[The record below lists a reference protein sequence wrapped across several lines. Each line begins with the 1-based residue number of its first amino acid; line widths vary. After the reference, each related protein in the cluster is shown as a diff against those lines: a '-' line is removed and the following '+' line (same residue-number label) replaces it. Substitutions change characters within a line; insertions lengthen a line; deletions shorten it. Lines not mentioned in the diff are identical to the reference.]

1 MQLAVVYANHPV
13 AEIWDL
19 RQSMTPKMK
28 LEGFHSNSILGV
40 DWCPHDARI
49 LLTTGEDG
57 RMGVW
62 DPIDGHLLSEY
73 QGSSGGAN
81 YDIVWSPSLKNV
93 FATSSFDA
101 YSRVSIQSLPASGS
115 HVPAWLNRPSGG
127 AFAFGGKF
135 VSIAPVVEPPTSPT
149 AAGKAPVL
157 ATAVTVKTLQLEPQL
172 LQMAEQFQGVLQS
185 GDFVSFCEYKK
196 EEAAAKGP
204 SGEEE
209 RVTWTFM
216 KILFEDERSQR
227 FLLLKELGFDPPKDS
242 ELFTQK
248 PAAQPTGTTAQHQHF
263 TQFHSHRLQRR
274 TTSPNHICGFQH
286 SRYPLTEHRNALI
299 PPVPHSPQL
308 LTLCPSLCLS
318 SQLPRLPLPPLQP
331 SLSRT

>member
-19 RQSMTPKMK
+19 RQSMTPKIK
-28 LEGFHSNSILGV
+28 LEGFHTNSILGV
-40 DWCPHDARI
+40 DWCPHDARL

-62 DPIDGHLLSEY
+62 DPIDGHLLTEY

-81 YDIVWSPSLKNV
+81 YDVVWSPSMKGV

-101 YSRVSIQSLPASGS
+101 YSRVSIQSLPAAGA

-135 VSIAPVVEPPTSPT
+135 VTVAPPPPSPPVPAGST
-149 AAGKAPVL
+149 ATQRPPL
-157 ATAVTVKTLQLEPQL
+157 ATAVSVSSLQLEPQL
-172 LQMAEQFQGVLQS
+172 LQMAEQFQSVLQS
-185 GDFVSFCEYKK
+185 GAFVSFCDYKRD
-196 EEAAAKGP
+196 EAAARGAA
-204 SGEEE
+204 GEEE

-216 KILFEDERSQR
+216 KILFEAERSQR
-227 FLLLKELGFDPPKDS
+227 LLLIKELGFDPPKDS

-248 PAAQPTGTTAQHQHF
+248 QPTQQQQQHQQLQGHH
-263 TQFHSHRLQRR
+263 THSQHLSHSSHPSRRDDDRL
-274 TTSPNHICGFQH
+274 H
-286 SRYPLTEHRNALI
+286 
-299 PPVPHSPQL
+299 
-308 LTLCPSLCLS
+308 
-318 SQLPRLPLPPLQP
+318 
-331 SLSRT
+331 

>member
-1 MQLAVVYANHPV
+1 MQSVQLAVVYANHPV
-13 AEIWDL
+13 CEIWDL
-19 RQSMTPKMK
+19 RQSMTPKTK
-28 LEGFHSNSILGV
+28 LEGFHNNSILGV

-49 LLTTGEDG
+49 LLTTGDDG

-62 DPIDGHLLSEY
+62 DPLDGHLLSEY
-73 QGSSGGAN
+73 AGSSGGAN
-81 YDIVWSPSLKNV
+81 YDVVWSPSLKNV

-101 YSRVSIQSLPASGS
+101 YSRVSIQSLPASGA
-115 HVPAWLNRPSGG
+115 HVPAWLQRPSGG

-135 VSIAPVVEPPTSPT
+135 ASVVPVAEGPPEPRSPTSGARP
-149 AAGKAPVL
+149 PPL
-157 ATAVTVKTLQLEPQL
+157 ASAVSVKTLQLEPEL

-185 GDFVSFCEYKK
+185 GDFVAFCEYKRQ
-196 EEAAAKGP
+196 EAEARGP

-248 PAAQPTGTTAQHQHF
+248 STSQPAGKRAATHAAQRTA
-263 TQFHSHRLQRR
+263 THRLRRR
-274 TTSPNHICGFQH
+274 TTSPNH
-286 SRYPLTEHRNALI
+286 
-299 PPVPHSPQL
+299 
-308 LTLCPSLCLS
+308 TLWI
-318 SQLPRLPLPPLQP
+318 QTLQDIH
-331 SLSRT
+331 

>member
-19 RQSMTPKMK
+19 RQSMTPKIK
-28 LEGFHSNSILGV
+28 LEGFHTNSILGV

-62 DPIDGHLLSEY
+62 DPIDGHLLTEY

-81 YDIVWSPSLKNV
+81 YDVVWSPSMKGV

-101 YSRVSIQSLPASGS
+101 YSRVSIQSLPAAGA
-115 HVPAWLNRPSGG
+115 HVPSWLTRPSGG

-135 VSIAPVVEPPTSPT
+135 VSVAPPPPAAAPAGPAST
-149 AAGKAPVL
+149 ARPPL
-157 ATAVTVKTLQLEPQL
+157 ASAVTVSTLQLEPQL
-172 LQMAEQFQGVLQS
+172 LQMAEQFQSVLQN
-185 GDFVSFCEYKK
+185 GAFVQFCDYKK
-196 EEAAAKGP
+196 DEAAARGAA
-204 SGEEE
+204 GEEE

-216 KILFEDERSQR
+216 KILFEAEQSQR
-227 FLLLKELGFDPPKDS
+227 LLLIKELGFDPPKDS

-248 PAAQPTGTTAQHQHF
+248 QTAQQQQTQQPAHGQH
-263 TQFHSHRLQRR
+263 TQHTHHPHLSH
-274 TTSPNHICGFQH
+274 
-286 SRYPLTEHRNALI
+286 PLSMR
-299 PPVPHSPQL
+299 
-308 LTLCPSLCLS
+308 
-318 SQLPRLPLPPLQP
+318 
-331 SLSRT
+331 

>member
-1 MQLAVVYANHPV
+1 VQLAVVYANHPV

-62 DPIDGHLLSEY
+62 DPMDGHLLSEY

-81 YDIVWSPSLKNV
+81 YDIVWSPSIKNV

-101 YSRVSIQSLPASGS
+101 YSRVSIQSLPSAGS

-135 VSIAPVVEPPTSPT
+135 VSVAPVAEVPTSPT
-149 AAGKAPVL
+149 GAGRPPPL
-157 ATAVTVKTLQLEPQL
+157 ASAVTVKTLQLEPQL

-196 EEAAAKGP
+196 QEAAAKGP

-242 ELFTQK
+242 ELFQQK
-248 PAAQPTGTTAQHQHF
+248 AAAQPTGNTAPHTLAPHHHPL
-263 TQFHSHRLQRR
+263 HSHPSTA
-274 TTSPNHICGFQH
+274 TTNDVSESTAVDSNT
-286 SRYPLTEHRNALI
+286 SRYPLTEHRTLTFTH
-299 PPVPHSPQL
+299 PPLHTRILSSSAPP
-308 LTLCPSLCLS
+308 LCLPCQPRR
-318 SQLPRLPLPPLQP
+318 QLRPPP
-331 SLSRT
+331 

>member
-1 MQLAVVYANHPV
+1 MSLCPSVQSVQLAVVYANHPV

-28 LEGFHSNSILGV
+28 LEGFHNNSILGV
-40 DWCPHDARI
+40 EWCPHDARI

-81 YDIVWSPSLKNV
+81 YDIVWSPSMKNV

-101 YSRVSIQSLPASGS
+101 YSRVSIQCLPASGS

-135 VSIAPVVEPPTSPT
+135 VSVAPAQEAALSPAPAT
-149 AAGKAPVL
+149 AGSPRAAAPAL

-196 EEAAAKGP
+196 QEAAAKGAA
-204 SGEEE
+204 GEEE

-216 KILFEDERSQR
+216 KILFEDERDQR

-242 ELFTQK
+242 DLFTQK
-248 PAAQPTGTTAQHQHF
+248 PHTQPTGNPPDTHLTTAAL
-263 TQFHSHRLQRR
+263 SMRRLHAVQYAVQR
-274 TTSPNHICGFQH
+274 
-286 SRYPLTEHRNALI
+286 
-299 PPVPHSPQL
+299 
-308 LTLCPSLCLS
+308 
-318 SQLPRLPLPPLQP
+318 
-331 SLSRT
+331 